1 MPFRLDFFTPLSQ
14 SSSMRYAGGEGLR
27 LRGVV
32 AGLGLVFAGL
42 GVVGSAWA
50 DAPKTKIKTRPAAVK
65 SVKKLQQAPQKQPEA
80 RLLEVIALVD
90 KGQLDAAI
98 KVAGQ
103 LTQDVPNFRVAQ
115 LVYADLLRY
124 RTGRFKGP
132 GAIVAQS
139 RPATGTMLVKHSV
152 PGDVIPGLVAA
163 DGDLQSHLQGLQQEL
178 KRRVHFANDMP
189 AAGTIP
195 NDFLMLGTSVRHAIA
210 IDASKSRLYLLL
222 NEAGNLRVVDSYYV
236 SVGKLGLDKLEEGDQ
251 KTPQGIYFVGRQI
264 PGPKLPDFYGKGAL
278 TVNYP
283 NDWDRATGRAGS
295 GIWLHGAPPDQFSRV
310 PEASDGCVVL
320 ANPDLIT
327 LMQTV
332 DLQTP
337 VLIRDK
343 LQWVAQADSAQRKA
357 GESFAT
363 VMETWKSARG
373 SADQHKVADLYAKNY
388 VPIESNQ
395 ALQTRM
401 TAYFNGADVALQ
413 DLSVYAWKDGKGEIR
428 VVNLKLT
435 SKAFAEGLKLR
446 QYWQKSGSGWKIL
459 SEDVMG

>member
-1 MPFRLDFFTPLSQ
+1 M
-14 SSSMRYAGGEGLR
+14 
-27 LRGVV
+27 
-32 AGLGLVFAGL
+32 
-42 GVVGSAWA
+42 
-50 DAPKTKIKTRPAAVK
+50 
-65 SVKKLQQAPQKQPEA
+65 
-80 RLLEVIALVD
+80 
-90 KGQLDAAI
+90 
-98 KVAGQ
+98 
-103 LTQDVPNFRVAQ
+103 
-115 LVYADLLRY
+115 
-124 RTGRFKGP
+124 
-132 GAIVAQS
+132 
-139 RPATGTMLVKHSV
+139 
-152 PGDVIPGLVAA
+152 
-163 DGDLQSHLQGLQQEL
+163 
-178 KRRVHFANDMP
+178 
-189 AAGTIP
+189 
-195 NDFLMLGTSVRHAIA
+195 
-210 IDASKSRLYLLL
+210 
-222 NEAGNLRVVDSYYV
+222 
-236 SVGKLGLDKLEEGDQ
+236 
-251 KTPQGIYFVGRQI
+251 
-264 PGPKLPDFYGKGAL
+264 
-278 TVNYP
+278 
-283 NDWDRATGRAGS
+283 
-295 GIWLHGAPPDQFSRV
+295 

-320 ANPDLIT
+320 ANPDLIA

-388 VPIESNQ
+388 VPVESNQ